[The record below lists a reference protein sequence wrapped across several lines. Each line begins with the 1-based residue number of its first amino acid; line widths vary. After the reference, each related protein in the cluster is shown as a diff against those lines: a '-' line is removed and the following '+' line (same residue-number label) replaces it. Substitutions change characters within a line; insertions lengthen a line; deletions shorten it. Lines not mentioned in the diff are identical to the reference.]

1 MPIIAVPSLSVPNLA
16 VSSLVLPNPALFSL
30 AVPSLPVPTQQYLQ
44 VELNLVVLVW
54 PINRTGK

>member
-1 MPIIAVPSLSVPNLA
+1 MPSLSVPNLA